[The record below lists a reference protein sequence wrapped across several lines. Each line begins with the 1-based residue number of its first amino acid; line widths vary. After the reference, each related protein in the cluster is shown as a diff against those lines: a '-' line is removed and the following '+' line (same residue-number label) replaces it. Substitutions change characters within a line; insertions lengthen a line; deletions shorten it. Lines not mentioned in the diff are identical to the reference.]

1 MCPATNNPTAAELL
15 TSAGFSSPTRFDN
28 VEWNAVPADSGVYVI
43 FDRDECLYVGMAG
56 RDGSGTLRKR
66 LKDHSSGQV
75 VNMFAQYLFLARVQ
89 FQSEERI
96 THPRAAKA
104 ACHAYILE
112 RCSFRYLVV
121 QTAAEARLLER
132 RLKIELAPALNGAN
146 KK

>member
-1 MCPATNNPTAAELL
+1 MSRETELL
-15 TSAGFSSPTRFDN
+15 TTAGFSRLTAFDGID
-28 VEWNAVPADSGVYVI
+28 WNAVPATPGVYVI

-56 RDGSGTLRKR
+56 RDGGGTLRSR

-96 THPRAAKA
+96 THPRAAKV
-104 ACHAYILE
+104 ACRDYILE

-121 QTAAEARLLER
+121 GTAAEARVLEGK
-132 RLKIELAPALNGAN
+132 LQGELAPALNGSSSE
-146 KK
+146 